1 MYELGDSSLIFAD
14 RIVTDVENAV
24 AGEKKN
30 GKRKKEKL
38 PESKSHRPVIDQ
50 VSEAWKRFQVVFSHQ
65 KKKEVAL
72 FFLLVMADRNQLRRR
87 LLQTQNIRFERSS
100 SRTSTQ
106 FRSLMK

>member
-1 MYELGDSSLIFAD
+1 MSSA
-14 RIVTDVENAV
+14 RHRSGERGVETV
-24 AGEKKN
+24 PG
-30 GKRKKEKL
+30 GFF
-38 PESKSHRPVIDQ
+38 PP
-50 VSEAWKRFQVVFSHQ
+50 

>member
-65 KKKEVAL
+65 KKRKWL
-72 FFLLVMADRNQLRRR
+72 FF
-87 LLQTQNIRFERSS
+87 FCS
-100 SRTSTQ
+100 
-106 FRSLMK
+106 